1 MKAGDQQAR
10 GARPAG
16 ARAVGP
22 PRRDLGPISAVVCNF
37 QGQDYLPEC
46 LGALLAL
53 GEQLDEILVVDDGS
67 TDGSLALLAREFPS
81 VRVHALATN
90 GGPCRARNEGLA
102 RAKNR
107 WVLAVDNDAV
117 LAPDVLSKLRAALEA
132 DESAVLA
139 QPRSVVAHEPTR
151 VHYDGG
157 QFHYVGLFALR
168 NFYRPL
174 AEAEGQGVVEVD
186 GYISIC
192 GLMDRQRV
200 LELGGFD
207 ELLFILFEDF
217 DLSWRLR
224 LAGER
229 LLSVEDA
236 LVRHKSGTPG
246 ISFRASQYP
255 ERRAFF
261 HSRNRWLVMLK
272 CHAGWTLLVSL
283 PGILLYELAWLLF
296 TLKAGHAKSYLH
308 GKLAFFRHLPRTLAN
323 RQRIQAGRRVR
334 DSRLLVGGPLTLSP
348 QLVVDP
354 RGARSAR
361 LLSALLAAWWA
372 CARRLLP

>member
-1 MKAGDQQAR
+1 MKPGVGQA
-10 GARPAG
+10 PLD
-16 ARAVGP
+16 GP
-22 PRRDLGPISAVVCNF
+22 GTSANGSRQRRDLGPISAVVCNY
-37 QGQDYLPEC
+37 QGENYLPEC
-46 LGALLAL
+46 IGALQAL
-53 GEQLDEILVVDDGS
+53 GDQLDEILVVDDGS
-67 TDGSLALLAREFPS
+67 TDASLALLARDFPA

-117 LAPDVLSKLRAALEA
+117 LGPDVLRKLRAALEA
-132 DESAVLA
+132 DPGAVLA
-139 QPRSVVAHEPTR
+139 QPRSVVAHEPGR

-157 QFHYVGLFALR
+157 RFHYVGLFALR

-174 AEAEGQGVVEVD
+174 EQAEGQGVVEVD

-200 LELGGFD
+200 LELGGYD
-207 ELLFILFEDF
+207 EVLFILFEDF

-229 LLSVEDA
+229 ILSVEDA

-246 ISFRASQYP
+246 ISFRASHYP
-255 ERRAFF
+255 QRRAFF

-283 PGILLYELAWLLF
+283 PGILIYELAWLLF
-296 TLKAGHAKSYLH
+296 TLKAGHGLSYLH

-323 RQRIQAGRRVR
+323 RRRIQQGRRLS
-334 DSRLLVGGPLTLSP
+334 DKQLMVGGPLTLSP
-348 QLVVDP
+348 QLVGDP
-354 RGARSAR
+354 RGARGAR
-361 LLSALLAAWWA
+361 LLDTLLSGWWGL
-372 CARRLLP
+372 ARRLLP